1 MAKKERVQAQRML
14 ETAVSRM
21 PDLAARQPAE
31 GDLRQIDGTPHL
43 CCPDGP
49 ISSSLP
55 VESGALAEEEP
66 HE

>member
-1 MAKKERVQAQRML
+1 MATKDGVQAQKML
-14 ETAVSRM
+14 DRGASRM

-31 GDLRQIDGTPHL
+31 GDLRQIDATPHL
-43 CCPDGP
+43 CCPEGP

-55 VESGALAEEEP
+55 VESGALAEEET